1 MTHWIKISE
10 FKYEMRKV
18 RFLTTIGGGANS
30 SFPMT
35 ELSSSKLGVAA
46 PLARTGLISTLILR
60 LDSSSEKKRVWFK
73 LFQGYSDM
81 TNPNY
86 NFIAIQKYLFH
97 LE

>member
-1 MTHWIKISE
+1 
-10 FKYEMRKV
+10 MRKV

-60 LDSSSEKKRVWFK
+60 LDSSSEKKNEFDSHY
-73 LFQGYSDM
+73 FNSYSDI